1 MNISEKLKKC
11 RLDNNMTQADV
22 AEKLNVSRKS
32 ISGWENNRNYPDIS
46 NLVTISKL
54 YNISL
59 DDLLDDDRIVQ
70 HYKMQT
76 KINHS
81 NRYITT
87 FFYIMNIVF
96 LLLGY
101 IELFKLFN
109 INIILIPLLLLV
121 NTVLLLIHYDNWH
134 NLSNKKPMI
143 KITLTFILHLI
154 VGAIIFEFALGY
166 GFVINLDHEDVNFIN
181 GFLTG
186 KFFLLI
192 LLTISFTSV
201 FFLHPTRKN

>member
-22 AEKLNVSRKS
+22 AEKLNVSRKT

-70 HYKMQT
+70 HYELQT
-76 KINHS
+76 KINHN
-81 NRYITT
+81 NRHIYN
-87 FFYIMNIVF
+87 FFYIVNILF

-101 IELFKLFN
+101 IEFFNLFK
-109 INIILIPLLLLV
+109 IHIILISLFLLINTILLLA
-121 NTVLLLIHYDNWH
+121 HYDNWYS
-134 NLSNKKPMI
+134 LSNKKSII
-143 KITLTFILHLI
+143 KITLTFIIHII
-154 VGAIIFEFALGY
+154 VGAFMFELFLLY
-166 GFVINLDHEDVNFIN
+166 GTTINLDHEDVNFIN

-186 KFFLLI
+186 KFFVLTLLS
-192 LLTISFTSV
+192 TSFTSV
-201 FFLHPTRKN
+201 FFLRPNRN

>member
-70 HYKMQT
+70 HYEMQT

-81 NRYITT
+81 NRYITN

-134 NLSNKKPMI
+134 NLSNKKSII
-143 KITLTFILHLI
+143 KITLTFVLHLM

-201 FFLHPTRKN
+201 FFLRPNRN